1 VAWTVLGWG
10 SELRRF
16 HLEISALHSIEQWA
30 SMEAHPNRFLSFSRF
45 LQTVAINLQYEYAY
59 LRCKTS
65 KCADSEL
72 GPKA

>member
-1 VAWTVLGWG
+1 
-10 SELRRF
+10 
-16 HLEISALHSIEQWA
+16 
-30 SMEAHPNRFLSFSRF
+30 